1 MAFLK
6 VQRIDTA
13 GGVKPFRELRATEL
27 DSRLLKEQ
35 IGTYGYALIRN
46 LLLPKDIHRLLTDTT
61 HILAASGWIDPH
73 RDPLERIAKPEAA
86 CIDTDPSFKRVGDQV
101 FGLESFHALPHH
113 PVLQKMMQLIV

>member
-35 IGTYGYALIRN
+35 INTYGYALIRN

-61 HILAASGWIDPH
+61 HVLAGSGWLEPD
-73 RDPLERIAKPEAA
+73 RDPLDRVANPNAA
-86 CIDTDPSFKRVGDQV
+86 CIDTDLSFRSVSDQV
-101 FGLESFHALPHH
+101 FSLESFHSFPHH
-113 PVLQKMMQLIV
+113 PVL